1 MNPAQ
6 EDCHAV
12 APDHYT
18 WTYRGSVSCR
28 RPCRRTACRRRVVH
42 FARMLVVP
50 AGKRLPERTIQGS
63 AGRLPAPPP
72 PHLFGPSGVE
82 GYVFA
87 AHPFGSPGPILPPP
101 RRWLLYARDRRGSPH
116 PIVPVPSP

>member
-63 AGRLPAPPP
+63 AGRLAARPPR
-72 PHLFGPSGVE
+72 HLLGPSWMVGTA
-82 GYVFA
+82 FA
-87 AHPFGSPGPILPPP
+87 ASRYGSPRALLLP
-101 RRWLLYARDRRGSPH
+101 RRRWVLYAPDRCG
-116 PIVPVPSP
+116 